1 MSIVQSVHFPHFATT
16 NNQLANWPVLFWGA
30 WVLYTKLGHI
40 PCVYAGLRWVEGSLR
55 RCTYQKMSTRAPTQF
70 FLTAHGEASGFQP
83 TQSCLRQKVNK
94 CIREERAL
102 PRLHCKTHM
111 ISLRNISCSS
121 LLSRFHDLP
130 KKKRCS
136 IGSYIPTAAACSVS
150 SLCICIAAPFA
161 AHSADFAKILAQLGN
176 GGFHS
181 HGGIRRK
188 KWRFT
193 EKIPNHLHDL
203 GVALFEETP
212 NRQQKER

>member
-130 KKKRCS
+130 KKKKMLNWVLHPHGCS
-136 IGSYIPTAAACSVS
+136 
-150 SLCICIAAPFA
+150 L
-161 AHSADFAKILAQLGN
+161 
-176 GGFHS
+176 
-181 HGGIRRK
+181 
-188 KWRFT
+188 
-193 EKIPNHLHDL
+193 
-203 GVALFEETP
+203 
-212 NRQQKER
+212 